1 MKTLINLFKKGS
13 LIDKIFIVLSPII
26 LFSGIYD
33 IATFDPN
40 NSVTTSAEYKAEKEA
55 KIKEK
60 EETKAKKQAEKKAQA
75 KANQEAKDK
84 KKAEKEAQAK
94 ADQEAKDK
102 AKKTESKKED
112 SSTPP
117 AIKRENLI
125 GTSNK
130 DFEKLNPIRSSTV
143 RNDVTGKWR
152 MTKIYTHEDILK
164 YAKSYYE
171 NNFKSDDETHAIVNL
186 TLKTTTCVSKL
197 FDGIIS
203 VTIHEYVK
211 GEEHDA
217 KKLFGGM
224 VLGDYWIYLDNGDIE
239 EIK

>member
-13 LIDKIFIVLSPII
+13 LIDKIFMILSPLII
-26 LFSGIYD
+26 FSGIYD

-40 NSVTTSAEYKAEKEA
+40 NSVTASVEYTQAEKEA

-60 EETKAKKQAEKKAQA
+60 E
-75 KANQEAKDK
+75 EAKDK

-94 ADQEAKDK
+94 VKQETKDK
-102 AKKTESKKED
+102 EKAEKEESKKED
-112 SSTPP
+112 ASTSP

-125 GTSNK
+125 GKSNK
-130 DFEKLNPIRSSTV
+130 DFEKLHNIKSTTV

-152 MTKIYTHEDILK
+152 MAKISTSEDILE

-171 NNFKSDDETHAIVNL
+171 NNFRSDDETHAIVNL

-197 FDGIIS
+197 FDGIIN
-203 VTIHEYVK
+203 VTIHEYIK

-217 KKLFGGM
+217 KKLFSGM

-239 EIK
+239 EIQ